1 MTKDE
6 IADGAQRLC
15 GVIEDCIERYEEVG
29 SEDILIMLGMTVE
42 AVANL
47 TEECSEGS
55 MPATTFIANFAYCLS
70 EFAMEE
76 EKKRMRKAQ
85 KQENNKP
92 NYDKYK

>member
-1 MTKDE
+1 MTRDE
-6 IADGAQRLC
+6 IEDGARRLC
-15 GVIEDCIERYEEVG
+15 GVIEDCIKRYEEVG

-42 AVANL
+42 SVANL

-55 MPATTFIANFAYCLS
+55 MPATTFIANFADCLS

>member
-1 MTKDE
+1 MTRDE
-6 IADGAQRLC
+6 IEDGAQRLC
-15 GVIEDCIERYEEVG
+15 NVIEDCIEQYKEVG

-42 AVANL
+42 SVANL

-55 MPATTFIANFAYCLS
+55 MPATTFIANFADCLS

>member
-1 MTKDE
+1 
-6 IADGAQRLC
+6 
-15 GVIEDCIERYEEVG
+15 
-29 SEDILIMLGMTVE
+29 MLGMTVE
-42 AVANL
+42 SVANL

-55 MPATTFIANFAYCLS
+55 MPATTFIANFADCLS